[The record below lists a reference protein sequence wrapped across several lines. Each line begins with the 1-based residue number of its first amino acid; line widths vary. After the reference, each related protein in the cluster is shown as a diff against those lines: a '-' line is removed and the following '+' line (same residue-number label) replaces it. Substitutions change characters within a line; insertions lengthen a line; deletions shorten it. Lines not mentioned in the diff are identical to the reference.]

1 MAMKTKVL
9 VGVLV
14 FLIVV
19 NLVTLGTYLF
29 ITLTRP
35 PAPHF
40 PMGPRGMMMGEG
52 RRGMGMGRMS
62 FDDEQRHELM
72 SHMMELREETQP
84 FRDSV
89 MDLEQE
95 VLELLKQETIPLD
108 EIDGKL
114 ARIAGLKLRMSQA
127 ATRKVVEAKS
137 FLTPEQQEFF
147 ISMIIRSQSRMAG
160 GGPPFDMK
168 PPMDP
173 RFQKPPM
180 EGRPNR

>member
-1 MAMKTKVL
+1 MKTKVL

-29 ITLTRP
+29 ITLTKP
-35 PAPHF
+35 PEPRF

-52 RRGMGMGRMS
+52 RRGMGMGPMS

-72 SHMMELREETQP
+72 SHMMELHEEVQP
-84 FRDSV
+84 LRDSV
-89 MDLEQE
+89 MELERE
-95 VLELLKQETIPLD
+95 ALELLKQETIPLD
-108 EIDGKL
+108 EVDRTL
-114 ARIAGLKLRMSQA
+114 ARIAELKLRMSQA
-127 ATRKVVEAKS
+127 ATRKVVDAKS
-137 FLTPEQQEFF
+137 SLTPEQQEFF
-147 ISMIIRSQSRMAG
+147 ISMIIRSQSGMAG
-160 GGPPFDMK
+160 GRPPFDMK

-180 EGRPNR
+180 EGRRNR